1 MLFSLSRAPAP
12 ILCHAF
18 DALCFQGTL
27 SDSKVFFFL
36 IFIYLC
42 LAELGL
48 HCCVQ
53 VFSSCGKRG
62 YFLVVVCKLLIPVA
76 SLVVAHGLSCPAT
89 CGIFLDQGSNLC
101 LLHWQVDS

>member
-1 MLFSLSRAPAP
+1 MPLMHSVSK
-12 ILCHAF
+12 
-18 DALCFQGTL
+18 ALCQIL
-27 SDSKVFFFL
+27 RWFFL
-36 IFIYLC
+36 TCIYLF

-53 VFSSCGKRG
+53 VFSSCGERG
-62 YFLVVVCKLLIPVA
+62 YFLVVVRKLLIPVA